1 MVSMDD
7 TQPNKPVQ
15 LNQYEQ
21 RRYAQPDYPEEDN
34 GPGCLVWGIMGVFSL
49 GLAVVVVMLAAF
61 AGWSDGLRVAQGNA
75 TATRSADI
83 VSQCNFIAQDMLSN
97 NTGLVQRR
105 LDDLLGL
112 TPAPDCVSLYIPTAT
127 ALYIKNLPTA
137 TPSPTETLM
146 LTATLPATAT
156 SEAAPEVTAQ
166 TGATLEFDPAPL
178 LVDAQRQVDSGDYE
192 AAVASLEA
200 IVAIDPNYQKTTVDG
215 LLYRALT
222 AQATSLYRTGGNL
235 AEAILL
241 TNRAEEYG
249 NVGDLN
255 FERSVARLYLD
266 AQAAKNI
273 NYPMAIQLLSQVV
286 SLAGNNYRDTGSQ
299 LFDQYVKYGDS
310 LSLTGD
316 YCRAQQQYDTAW
328 SMQQPGTL
336 QSKRDAAALA
346 CSQGLQPT
354 LDPALVTPGTSHLP
368 DPIIQQPPTPDN
380 SGVAPIGQPGG

>member
-15 LNQYEQ
+15 FRQPEQ
-21 RRYAQPDYPEEDN
+21 PRYSQPDYPDEDG
-34 GPGCLVWGIMGVFSL
+34 GPGCLVWGVMGVFSL
-49 GLAVVVVMLAAF
+49 GLAVIVVLLAAF

-83 VSQCNFIAQDMLSN
+83 ISQCSFIAQDILSN

-105 LDDLLGL
+105 LEDLLVV
-112 TPAPDCVSLYIPTAT
+112 TPAPDCVSLYVPTAT
-127 ALYIKNLPTA
+127 ALYINNLPTA
-137 TPSPTETLM
+137 TPSPTSTIPP
-146 LTATLPATAT
+146 TATLPAAETL
-156 SEAAPEVTAQ
+156 AAPPEVTAQ

-178 LVDAQRQVDSGDYE
+178 LLDAQNQIASGDYKS
-192 AAVASLEA
+192 AVASLEA
-200 IVAIDPNYQKTTVDG
+200 IVAIDANYQKATVDG
-215 LLYRALT
+215 LLYQALT
-222 AQATSLYRTGGNL
+222 AEATSLYRTGGNL

-255 FERSVARLYLD
+255 FERSVASLYLD

-273 NYPMAIQLLSQVV
+273 NYPIAIQLLSQVKN
-286 SLAGNNYRDTGSQ
+286 LAGDYRGTNGQ
-299 LFDQYVKYGDS
+299 LFDQYVKYGDTYS
-310 LSLTGD
+310 LSGD
-316 YCRAQQQYDTAW
+316 YCNAQRQYDSAW

-336 QSKRDAAALA
+336 QSKRDAATLA
-346 CSQGLQPT
+346 CAQGLQPT
-354 LDPALVTPGTSHLP
+354 LDPLLVTPGTSHLP
-368 DPIIQQPPTPDN
+368 DPVIQQPPTPDN